1 MDQPFF
7 ELMQKVQESASDL
20 AETPQ
25 IYFMQ
30 VKQAYDE
37 ERKRQ
42 QELQNIE
49 DFGTFTEPELEYGAI
64 EPVSLLFA
72 EGGSATLSN
81 RDKGI
86 ALALGAA
93 GMGNEPR
100 FAERPPF
107 SQVFTIENDIKNKY
121 REYEIAVRNNELLRA
136 RNLVN
141 EIDQLE
147 QQKLMIQNQ
156 AASPL
161 SNRDMEI
168 ANILESIS
176 Q

>member
-1 MDQPFF
+1 MLG
-7 ELMQKVQESASDL
+7 EAG
-20 AETPQ
+20 
-25 IYFMQ
+25 
-30 VKQAYDE
+30 
-37 ERKRQ
+37 R
-42 QELQNIE
+42 
-49 DFGTFTEPELEYGAI
+49 
-64 EPVSLLFA
+64 
-72 EGGSATLSN
+72 TLSN
-81 RDKGI
+81 RDFQK
-86 ALALGAA
+86 LKNMLGPPPP
-93 GMGNEPR
+93 GPRPSIPNISMSDNEPR

-121 REYEIAVRNNELLRA
+121 KEYEMAVRNNELLRA
-136 RNLVN
+136 QNLVN

-147 QQKLMIQNQ
+147 QQKIMIQNQ

>member
-1 MDQPFF
+1 MLG
-7 ELMQKVQESASDL
+7 EAG
-20 AETPQ
+20 
-25 IYFMQ
+25 
-30 VKQAYDE
+30 
-37 ERKRQ
+37 R
-42 QELQNIE
+42 
-49 DFGTFTEPELEYGAI
+49 
-64 EPVSLLFA
+64 
-72 EGGSATLSN
+72 TLSN
-81 RDKGI
+81 RDKGM
-86 ALALGAA
+86 ALAMGAA

-121 REYEIAVRNNELLRA
+121 KEYEMAVRNNELLRA
-136 RNLVN
+136 QNLVN

-147 QQKLMIQNQ
+147 QQKIMIQNQ
-156 AASPL
+156 AGRTMSARDLLGERGRTL